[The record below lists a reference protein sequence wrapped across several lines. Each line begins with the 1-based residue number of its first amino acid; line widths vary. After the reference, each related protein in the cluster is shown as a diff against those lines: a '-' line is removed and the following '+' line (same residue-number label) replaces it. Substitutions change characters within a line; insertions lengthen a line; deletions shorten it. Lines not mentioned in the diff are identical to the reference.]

1 MIRRLVSLALLALLA
16 LGLLAGCSGR
26 GARKDAAR
34 VLRTAE
40 DSLSYWRWRADSIEA
55 VLGSL
60 EQVKGQ
66 LVQGIGTAVYA
77 AWFDS
82 GEVRV
87 IHEEMSLGQ
96 LGSRSNRY
104 YFERG
109 VTRLALESGMVP
121 ADTTLTLRKLE
132 RAMLFDDFGR
142 LVAAS
147 KTLDSLKT
155 WVAGYEASAALGHA
169 QLLRMTAQDAR
180 SSRGAVAPP
189 EGGMPAKQ

>member
-1 MIRRLVSLALLALLA
+1 MIRRLAALALLALLA
-16 LGLLAGCSGR
+16 LAPIAGCSGR
-26 GARKDAAR
+26 GARKDAAHA
-34 VLRTAE
+34 LRTAE

-66 LVQGIGTAVYA
+66 FVQGVGTSLYA

-96 LGSRSNRY
+96 MGSRSNRY

-109 VTRLALESGMVP
+109 APRLALESGMQPV
-121 ADTTLTLRKLE
+121 DSTLTLRRLE
-132 RAMLFDDFGR
+132 RAVLFDDLGR

-155 WVAGYEASAALGHA
+155 WVAGYEAEATLIHA
-169 QLLRMTAQDAR
+169 QQLRTAATDTR
-180 SSRGAVAPP
+180 SSRGTPAPL
-189 EGGMPAKQ
+189 EGGMPARR

>member
-1 MIRRLVSLALLALLA
+1 MIRRLAAIALLALLTP
-16 LGLLAGCSGR
+16 GVLAGCSGR
-26 GARKDAAR
+26 GAGKGASRAP
-34 VLRTAE
+34 RTAE
-40 DSLSYWRWRADSIEA
+40 DSLSDWRARADSMEA

-87 IHEEMSLGQ
+87 VHEEMSLGQ

-109 VTRLALESGMVP
+109 VTRLALESGMMPVG
-121 ADTTLTLRKLE
+121 TTLTLKRLE
-132 RAMLFDDFGR
+132 RAILFDDLGR
-142 LVAAS
+142 LVSAS
-147 KTLDSLKT
+147 QTLDSLKT

-169 QLLRMTAQDAR
+169 QLLRTTAQEAR
-180 SSRGAVAPP
+180 SNRGAVAPP
-189 EGGMPAKQ
+189 EGGMPAQR

>member
-1 MIRRLVSLALLALLA
+1 MIRRLAALALLALLA
-16 LGLLAGCSGR
+16 LALIAGCSGR
-26 GARKDAAR
+26 GARKDTPR

-40 DSLSYWRWRADSIEA
+40 DSLSWWRWRADSIDA

-66 LVQGIGTAVYA
+66 FVQGAGTAAYA

-87 IHEEMSLGQ
+87 IHEEMSLGHR
-96 LGSRSNRY
+96 GSRSNRY

-109 VTRLALESGMVP
+109 VPRLALESGMQPV
-121 ADTTLTLRKLE
+121 DTTLTLRRLE
-132 RAMLFDDFGR
+132 RAVLFDDFGR

-155 WVAGYEASAALGHA
+155 WVAGYEASAAVGHA
-169 QLLRMTAQDAR
+169 QQLRMTAQAVR

-189 EGGMPAKQ
+189 EGGTPAQQ

>member
-1 MIRRLVSLALLALLA
+1 MIRRFVFLALLALLA
-16 LGLLAGCSGR
+16 LGLLVGCSGR
-26 GARKDAAR
+26 GARKDAPR

-40 DSLSYWRWRADSIEA
+40 DSLSYWRWRADSIDA

-66 LVQGIGTAVYA
+66 LVQGGGTAIYA
-77 AWFDS
+77 AWFDH

-87 IHEEMSLGQ
+87 IHEEMNLGH
-96 LGSRSNRY
+96 LGSRSSRY

-109 VTRLALESGMVP
+109 VPRLALESGMVP
-121 ADTTLTLRKLE
+121 IDTTLALKRLE

-142 LVAAS
+142 VVAAT

-155 WVAGYEASAALGHA
+155 WVAGYEASAAVGHA
-169 QLLRMTAQDAR
+169 QQLRMTAQAAH

-189 EGGMPAKQ
+189 QGGLPAKQ